1 MKFSKA
7 KRFVS
12 RLMCAAILGTTVLAG
27 AVPAATGAAGEVAY
41 AAPSAPAA
49 RTGWKFDFG
58 PAGKPYGG
66 GFVPVAPGTAY
77 TQEAGYGFAAALPDR
92 NAYYDTAGTNST
104 GHLDDGY
111 INFSGAVFYADVPNG
126 EYKVTVYGGDN
137 INDKTHRKK
146 TQITLEGIAQSPI
159 LESIGVNVHQE
170 YTVTVDHSAGDQD
183 GHLTLAAAAVG
194 SYGYAPISAIL
205 IEAVK
210 PATPTITNTTTVST
224 PPSVTLTWTSVSG
237 AVYYDIFRNTVNEN
251 VYNPV
256 YRLDTA
262 GLTQPEWS
270 YTDTTAAP
278 GTYQY
283 RVAAVNAQG
292 SSSEPSAPAQAVIE
306 EPSFARSSW
315 KFDFG
320 LSRDVPMEGYL
331 RVHPG
336 TVYAAATG
344 YGFATAIGG
353 DSSARNR
360 GGTDGDFVLIGDG
373 TFLADVPNG
382 DYKVTVSSGDTL
394 AGTSTTRTVITLEG
408 AAAGTVQAR
417 QAITVSSFT
426 TTVSDGQLTIGIT
439 GNQAG
444 YVNSILVE
452 PLPVEM
458 PAGLT
463 VQVQQVPPAAIL
475 SWTAA
480 GGASTYTLQRKE
492 AAQSSYTSVATV
504 SAPATTYTD
513 TAVELGKTYL
523 YRVAAVN
530 GSGQLS
536 AYTEPVTAEISSV
549 VAPPAAPS
557 GVTVSHVGRDSVQLK
572 WTASPGAASYKVY
585 KSSSAGGTFAPI
597 GTAAEL
603 SYTDTA
609 ADTQSVWFYRVA
621 AVNTAG
627 ESSPSATVSSS
638 IYTAPQPLP
647 EGDVI
652 RFDFGPGAQAEGYL
666 KVQATAAYSQELK
679 YGFKDTSL
687 VTEADRGISDPVKS
701 DFVAPG
707 GASFLVDL
715 PNGDYSISL
724 VAGDETEASAI
735 SVTAEDIVKV
745 QETAK
750 AAGEYLS
757 MGFNIALVDGQLK
770 LDFAG
775 AAPKLNALVITK
787 LAPRTPG
794 AKPTVYLAGDSTV
807 QTYDSYYRP
816 QAGWGQMIARYFTE
830 DAVFVNKAIGGRS
843 SKSFLV
849 QGRLDEILLAI
860 KPGDYFLIQFGHNDA
875 TISVPE
881 RYASPADYK
890 MYLRSYI
897 AGAVQRGATPVLVTP
912 MGRFDYNTST
922 GKFNVSFPEYV
933 AAMKEVAAETGTKL
947 VDLSTRSVA
956 YYDSIGPEGAQ
967 SVFLHVQP
975 GVYEGAYANGAA
987 DNTHFQEYGAI
998 QLARL
1003 LAEGIKELGL
1013 PLSDYVKNA
1022 APPAAVPDRPAGLTA
1037 GSVSNSGTI
1046 LRWNAAEGAE
1056 IYKVYKKSAADSTYI
1071 LAGSSTIPSITLGG
1085 LSEGVSYT
1093 FYVTGVNG
1101 KGESLPSEPVV
1112 ITTKSAQYKYDFG
1125 QQQNGGDSPLED
1137 GYIRVDLNTLYNPV
1151 LGYGIT
1157 NSSGMIARDRG
1168 TGSNLARDW
1177 LGYFNNNWEFKV
1189 DLPNGTYA
1197 VKLYVGDMAGSARTD
1212 VSVEGIGYG
1221 TVAAGKNS
1229 VAEKVINNIKVR
1241 DGQINFLF
1249 GGSTGIVNGLEIT
1262 PVMLAPTGF
1271 RLDSLGF
1278 EETEPVIKLVWTA
1291 APDAAGYRI
1300 YRQIQDGSGKA
1311 VALGDTTE
1319 TFFTDRTADIGT
1331 DYLYTLCALD
1341 TIGSESLPSDPVAV
1355 STIDPNVTPPAA
1367 PEGLTVGQIG
1377 KQELALSW
1385 NAVSGAQLY
1394 RIYRAE
1400 KADGPYRLV
1409 GSTRTASY
1417 TDTAVLTTIKYYYRL
1432 GAVNTGGQSP
1442 LSIILD
1448 TPAVTVLSRQMEYL
1462 DRSLVAI
1469 QTDNG
1474 VYLGWKLLGTDPDTV
1489 AFNLYRDGVKLNPEP
1504 LTGATNYVDA
1514 SGTGQSVYSV
1524 RMVMNGQESAAT
1536 SSTAAVWQQNYLS
1549 IPLQKPAD
1557 GVTPSGEPY
1566 TYSAGDASAG
1576 DLDGDGKYEIVM
1588 LWSPSNAHD
1597 NSQAG
1602 YTGNVYMDA
1611 YKLDGTR
1618 LWRMD
1623 LGVNIRAGAHY
1634 TQFLV
1639 YDFDGDGKA
1648 EIAFKTADGT
1658 IDGQGRV
1665 IGDASADYRNSSGY
1679 ILLGNEY
1686 LSVFEGLT
1694 GKVLD
1699 TVDYTPARGDVSSWG
1714 DGYGNRVDRFLATVA
1729 YLDGERPSM
1738 VFSRGYYDRTA
1749 LTAYNFRDGKIS
1761 MLWKFDTLD
1770 EENNLPQYKAQGNHN
1785 ISAGDV
1791 DGDGKDEINFGAMA
1805 FDDDGTVL
1813 YTTGLGH
1820 GDAHHFG
1827 DLDPLRP
1834 GLELFDVHEHTDS
1847 PYGMELRD
1855 AATGEIIWGIKTGID
1870 TGRGLSADI
1879 DPNYPGEEFWSA
1891 TITNAEQVQVTGL
1904 HSTSGELI
1912 SQTIPTSTNFAIWW
1926 DGDLLRELLDANR
1939 IDKWDYVNKKTDNLF
1954 TAVGA
1959 SSNNGTKST
1968 PALQAD
1974 LLGDWRE
1981 EVVWK
1986 AADSSELRI
1995 YSTVAETTYRIHT
2008 LMHDPIYRTGV
2019 AWQNVA
2025 YNQPPHTGFYLG
2037 AGMETPAKPN
2047 IYYAHE
2053 PTPPATAPTV
2063 TLEGADL
2070 TKAGTDYTLTLR
2082 VAGAAGIQA
2091 ADITLVYDAATFTL
2105 TGVSPLLPSLQIADR
2120 TEAAGTIRLKLASL
2134 GAQNA
2139 VNGEAALVA
2148 FTFSAKGS
2156 SLAVA
2161 NFTASSVFANAEGNE
2176 ASAAPA
2182 TKTVTVSAIDRSVLQ
2197 AMVENAAGL
2206 LEQAVEGYENGQYI
2220 LGAKTNLQAAIS
2232 SAQAVLANNAAG
2244 LQEIIA
2250 AASSLDAA
2258 TQAFAGKRI
2267 LPATGDIS
2275 GTNGLPDGKISIGD
2289 LGYLAARYGMKAT
2302 SPEWSQAQR
2311 ADING
2316 NGEIDLYDL
2325 AFVAKRIQ

>member
-1 MKFSKA
+1 MDFQKGKG
-7 KRFVS
+7 FVS
-12 RLMCAAILGTTVLAG
+12 RLLCAAILGTTVLAG
-27 AVPAATGAAGEVAY
+27 AVPGQIGTAGVAY
-41 AAPSAPAA
+41 AAETGPVA
-49 RTGWKFDFG
+49 RTAWKFDFG
-58 PAGKPYGG
+58 PLGKPSGE
-66 GFVPVAPGTAY
+66 GFVPVAPGSAY
-77 TQEAGYGFAAALPDR
+77 HSEAGYGFAAALPDR
-92 NAYYDTAGTNST
+92 NAYFDTTGTNST
-104 GHLDDGY
+104 GYLDDGY
-111 INFSGAVFYADVPNG
+111 INFSGATFYADVPNG

-146 TQITLEGIAQSPI
+146 TQITLEGVAQSPI
-159 LESIGVNVHQE
+159 LESIGVNVHEE
-170 YTVTVDHSAGDQD
+170 YTVTVDHSSGDQD
-183 GHLTLAAAAVG
+183 GHLTIKAAAVG
-194 SYGYAPISAIL
+194 NYGYAPVSAIL
-205 IEAVK
+205 IEPMK
-210 PATPTITNTTTVST
+210 PAQPSITTIAAIPA
-224 PPSVTLTWTSVSG
+224 PPSVTLTWPSVTG
-237 AVYYDIFRNTVNEN
+237 AVYYDILRNSVHET
-251 VYNPV
+251 VYNSI
-256 YRLDTA
+256 YRVDA
-262 GLTQPEWS
+262 GGSASSEWS

-278 GTYQY
+278 GAYQY
-283 RVAAVNAQG
+283 RVQAIDARGNR
-292 SSSEPSAPAQAVIE
+292 SDPSAPAEAILEQ
-306 EPSFARSSW
+306 PSIARSSW

-320 LSRDVPMEGYL
+320 LSKDTPMDGYL

-336 TVYAAATG
+336 TVYTAGAG
-344 YGFATAIGG
+344 YGFTSAIGG

-360 GGTDGDFVLIGDG
+360 GGGDGDFILISGG

-394 AGTSTTRTVITLEG
+394 AGTSTTKTVITLEG
-408 AAAGTVQAR
+408 APAGTVQAR

-439 GNQAG
+439 GNQSAG
-444 YVNSILVE
+444 YVNSIVVEPILVE
-452 PLPVEM
+452 VPG
-458 PAGLT
+458 GLA
-463 VQVQQVPPAAIL
+463 VQVQQQPPAATL

-480 GGASTYTLQRKE
+480 AGASSYALQRKE
-492 AAQSSYTSVATV
+492 AGQSSYASLTTV
-504 SAPATTYTD
+504 SAPATTYSD
-513 TAVELGKTYL
+513 TNVELGKSYL
-523 YRVAAVN
+523 YRIAAVN
-530 GSGQLS
+530 GNGQFS
-536 AYTEPVTAEISSV
+536 AYSEPVTAEISAV
-549 VAPPAAPS
+549 VVPPAAPS
-557 GVTVSHVGRDSVQLK
+557 GVIISHVGRDSVQLK
-572 WTASPGAASYKVY
+572 WAAATGAVSYKLY
-585 KSSSAGGTFAPI
+585 RSSSASGPFTAI
-597 GTAAEL
+597 GTATEL
-603 SYTDTA
+603 SYTDPV
-609 ADTQSVWFYRVA
+609 DTRSVWHYRVA

-627 ESSPSATVSSS
+627 ESSPSATASSS
-638 IYTAPQPLP
+638 IYSAPQPLP

-652 RFDFGPGAQAEGYL
+652 RFDFGPGPQAEGYL

-687 VTEADRGISDPVKS
+687 VTEADRGTSDPVKS
-701 DFVAPG
+701 DFVSPG
-707 GASFLVDL
+707 GTSFLVDL
-715 PNGDYSISL
+715 PNGDYSVSL
-724 VAGDETEASAI
+724 VAGDETGTSGI

-757 MGFNIALVDGQLK
+757 MSFSIALVDGQLK

-787 LAPRTPG
+787 LPARTPG
-794 AKPTVYLAGDSTV
+794 TKPVVYLAGDSTV
-807 QTYDSYYRP
+807 QTYDAYYRP
-816 QAGWGQMIARYFTE
+816 QAGWGQMIARYFT
-830 DAVFVNKAIGGRS
+830 DDVVFVNKAIGGRS
-843 SKSFLV
+843 TKSFLV
-849 QGRLDEILLAI
+849 QGRLDEVLLAL

-875 TISVPE
+875 TISVPD

-890 MYLRSYI
+890 MYLRTYI
-897 AGAVQRGATPVLVTP
+897 AGAEQRGATPVLVTP
-912 MGRFDYNTST
+912 MGRFSYNEST

-947 VDLSTRSVA
+947 VDLSTLSIA

-975 GVYEGAYANGAA
+975 GVYEGAYANGAT

-1003 LAEGIKELGL
+1003 LAGGMKELGL
-1013 PLSDYVKNA
+1013 PLSGYVKDT
-1022 APPAAVPDRPAGLTA
+1022 APPSTVPARPTGLVA
-1037 GSVSNSGTI
+1037 GSISNSGTI
-1046 LRWNAAEGAE
+1046 LRWNTAEGAE
-1056 IYKVYKKSAADSTYI
+1056 IYKVYKKSATDSQFI

-1101 KGESLPSEPVV
+1101 KGESQQSEPVV

-1125 QQQNGGDSPLED
+1125 QQQNGADSPLEE
-1137 GYIRVDLNTLYNPV
+1137 GYLRVNLNTLYTPE

-1157 NSSGMIARDRG
+1157 NSTGMIARDRG
-1168 TGSNLARDW
+1168 TGTNLARDW

-1197 VKLYVGDMAGSARTD
+1197 AKLYIGDMSGSARTD

-1221 TVAAGKNS
+1221 TVAAGRNS

-1241 DGQINFLF
+1241 DGQMNFLF

-1262 PVMLAPTGF
+1262 PVMLAPTDF
-1271 RLDSLGF
+1271 KLDSLTF
-1278 EETEPVIKLVWTA
+1278 EEDQPVIKLAWTA
-1291 APDAAGYRI
+1291 APDAAGYRV
-1300 YRQIQDGSGKA
+1300 YRQIKDGTGKA
-1311 VALGDTTE
+1311 VALGDTTQ
-1319 TFFTDRTADIGT
+1319 TFFIDRTADIGT
-1331 DYLYTLCALD
+1331 DYWYTLCALD
-1341 TIGSESLPSDPVAV
+1341 TIGSESLPSEPVTV
-1355 STIDPNVTPPAA
+1355 STVDPNVTPPAA
-1367 PEGLTVGQIG
+1367 PGGLTVGQVG
-1377 KQELALSW
+1377 KHELSISW
-1385 NAVSGAQLY
+1385 NAVSGAQFY

-1400 KADGPYRLV
+1400 KENGPYVLV
-1409 GSTRTASY
+1409 GSTKAASY
-1417 TDTAVLTTIKYYYRL
+1417 TDSSVLTTIKYYYKL

-1442 LSIILD
+1442 LSGVLE

-1462 DRSLVAI
+1462 DRGLVAI

-1474 VYLGWKLLGTDPDTV
+1474 VYLSWRLLGTDPDAI
-1489 AFNLYRDGVKLNPEP
+1489 AFNLYRDGTKLNTEP
-1504 LTGATNYVDA
+1504 LTGATNYTDT
-1514 SGTGQSVYSV
+1514 SGTEQSVYRV
-1524 RMVMNGQESAAT
+1524 KPVMNGTELAEGDT
-1536 SSTAAVWQQNYLS
+1536 TAAVWQQSYLS

-1576 DLDGDGKYEIVM
+1576 DLDGDGQYEIVM

-1658 IDGQGRV
+1658 IDGQGNV
-1665 IGDASADYRNSSGY
+1665 IGDAGADYRNSSGY

-1699 TVDYTPARGDVSSWG
+1699 TVDYTPVRGDVTSWG

-1738 VFSRGYYDRTA
+1738 VFTRGYYDRTA

-1761 MLWKFDTLD
+1761 MLWKFDTID

-1785 ISAGDV
+1785 ISAGDI
-1791 DGDGKDEINFGAMA
+1791 DGDGKDEIIFGAMA
-1805 FDDDGTVL
+1805 FDDNGKVL
-1813 YTTGLGH
+1813 YSTGLGH

-1834 GLELFDVHEHTDS
+1834 GLEVFSVHEHTDS

-1870 TGRGLSADI
+1870 TGRGLSADL

-1904 HSTSGELI
+1904 HSTTGELI
-1912 SQTIPTSTNFAIWW
+1912 STAIPSSTNFAIWW
-1926 DGDLLRELLDANR
+1926 DGDLLRELLDSNR
-1939 IDKWDYVNKKTDNLF
+1939 IDKWDYINKKTENLF

-1995 YSTVAETTYRIHT
+1995 YSTVAETSHRIHT
-2008 LMHDPIYRTGV
+2008 LMHDPIYRMGV
-2019 AWQNVA
+2019 AWQNVS
-2025 YNQPPHTGFYLG
+2025 YNQPPHTSFYLG
-2037 AGMETPAKPN
+2037 AGMSTPEKPN
-2047 IYYAHE
+2047 IYYAKE
-2053 PTPPATAPTV
+2053 PLPDAAAPTV

-2070 TKAGTDYTLTLR
+2070 AKAGTAYTLTLR

-2091 ADITLVYDAATFTL
+2091 ADITLAYDPAKFTL
-2105 TGVSPLLPSLQIADR
+2105 TGVNSLQSAFQIADR

-2134 GAQNA
+2134 GLENA
-2139 VNGEAALVA
+2139 LSGDAALLA
-2148 FTFSAKGS
+2148 FTFDPAGSA
-2156 SLAVA
+2156 LATA
-2161 NFTASSVFANAEGNE
+2161 SFTANSVYANGDGKE
-2176 ASAAPA
+2176 ATAAPA
-2182 TKTVTVSAIDRSVLQ
+2182 AKAVTISAIDRAALKAMLQ
-2197 AMVENAAGL
+2197 NAAAL
-2206 LEQAVEGYENGQYI
+2206 IQQAVEGYENGQYI
-2220 LGAKTNLQAAIS
+2220 LGAKAVYQAAID
-2232 SAQAVLANNAAG
+2232 SAEAVHGNEAAS
-2244 LQEIIA
+2244 LQEIMA
-2250 AASSLDAA
+2250 AASSLETAA
-2258 TQAFAGKRI
+2258 QAFAGKRI
-2267 LPATGDIS
+2267 LPSTGDLTGS
-2275 GTNGLPDGKISIGD
+2275 GGLPDGKISIGD
-2289 LGYLAARYGMKAT
+2289 LGYLAARYGMKHTDPAWT
-2302 SPEWSQAQR
+2302 QAQR

-2325 AFVAKRIQ
+2325 TFVAKRIQ